1 MKLIGFRKADFVT
14 KDGAPVTG
22 YNVYIATEIDPRR
35 GGGVSVE
42 RDYLSDAKLSREG
55 LKLDELL
62 GRECKVYYNRYGKI
76 DSIVVQD

>member
-1 MKLIGFRKADFVT
+1 MKLIGYRKSDFVT
-14 KDGAPVTG
+14 KDGVPVTG
-22 YNVYIATEIDPRR
+22 YNVYIATEINPRR

-42 RDYLSDAKLSREG
+42 RDYLSDTKLSREN

-62 GRECKVYYNRYGKI
+62 GHDIKVYYNRYGKI

>member
-1 MKLIGFRKADFVT
+1 MKLIGFRKADFVR
-14 KDGAPVTG
+14 KKEENVTG

-62 GRECKVYYNRYGKI
+62 GHDIKVYYNRYGKI